1 MNFGTCQRYLP
12 WLPALVTL
20 VLVVSYRVSVPYY
33 DSWAFVNA
41 YQEWQQGQ
49 YGLRELFAT
58 HGPHPSVPGKLIYWC
73 ALHLTKG
80 DVSWLPLMSWAF
92 SFATALAIA
101 ALIRR
106 TIIDER
112 QRSWLVL
119 LANTLLFT
127 TADGGTRLWDFCFQ
141 NYIVGM
147 CLALALRS
155 LAQGGATRHL
165 MGCMVFAVIGAL
177 SFGSGF
183 TIAWLL
189 LPLVWLNT
197 ASTGTNRAR
206 LWTLCGLALALVLT
220 WVAMILLPSLGHA
233 HEQGQAAERAESLL
247 SRPLMTIK
255 YLLVVLGGSLGHGT
269 AADPEWL
276 CMIVGVVSVIV
287 FTGCLWQLWRRR
299 TETSLLVTS
308 WPWIACCGFAVLN
321 TLMIALARMG
331 KSYTTSLAPR
341 YVVFTAFFM
350 LGVAMLCAL
359 LMPRR
364 WASIAMASFLS
375 LQVFNWIDGAHAM
388 EHFHHMLL
396 QNRTALTF
404 AKVLPLPPEH
414 MIQQKGPNWVKNAA
428 IFLHDQGRLR
438 NVQMEADTRLSNL
451 KASGALTANSAHVD
465 LVGRNAEGKV
475 VLQGICTGGK
485 GIGDI
490 PALILITAQEPSG
503 EEHIV
508 AFNFPTMPSD
518 YFDDSDRR
526 HRQQEHYDGW
536 RVVLDQAPVPS
547 TPGTLLRAY
556 AMGSDGLRIRR
567 IVGEFAVPAK

>member
-1 MNFGTCQRYLP
+1 LKLGICQRFLP

-20 VLVVSYRVSVPYY
+20 VLVASYRVSVPYY
-33 DSWAFVNA
+33 DSWAFVDA

-92 SFATALAIA
+92 SFAAALAIA

-106 TIIDER
+106 TVTDAR
-112 QRSWLVL
+112 QRSWLVF

-147 CLALALRS
+147 CLALALMF
-155 LAQGGATRHL
+155 LAQGGAARHIV
-165 MGCMVFAVIGAL
+165 GSMVFAVIGAL

-197 ASTGTNRAR
+197 ASTGTSRAR
-206 LWTLCGLALALVLT
+206 LWTLSCLALSLVLT
-220 WVAMILLPSLGHA
+220 WVSMVLLPSLGHA

-255 YLLVVLGGSLGHGT
+255 YLLVVLGGSLGRGT
-269 AADPEWL
+269 ATDPEWL
-276 CMIVGVVSVIV
+276 CMIVGAVGVLV
-287 FTGCLWQLWRRR
+287 FAACLWQLWRRR
-299 TETSLLVTS
+299 DEPSLLVKA

-331 KSYTTSLAPR
+331 KSYSTALAPR

-364 WASIAMASFLS
+364 WTSIAMTSFLS

-388 EHFHHMLL
+388 EHFHHVLL

-404 AKVLPLPPEH
+404 AKVLPLQPH
-414 MIQQKGPNWVKNAA
+414 RVIQHHGPDSVKNAA

-438 NVQMEADTRLSNL
+438 NVQMVTDTRLSNL
-451 KASGALTANSAHVD
+451 KAAGALTANSAHVD
-465 LVGRNAEGKV
+465 AVGRTSDGNV
-475 VLQGICTGGK
+475 MLQGTCTGGK

-490 PALILITAQEPSG
+490 PALILITAQEPNG
-503 EEHIV
+503 DERIV

-526 HRQQEHYDGW
+526 RRQQEHYEGW
-536 RVVLDQAPVPS
+536 RVVLDQAPVP
-547 TPGTLLRAY
+547 TTLGTLLRAY
-556 AMGSDGLRIRR
+556 AMGSEGLRIRR
-567 IVGEFAVPAK
+567 IGGEFAVPAK